1 MNLNKVYLI
10 GRLTQDPEVKS
21 IPSGQNV
28 ASFSLATNRVW
39 NDQSGQKQEQV
50 EFHNIVVWRKLAD
63 IAGQYLKK
71 GQLLMVE
78 GRLQTRN
85 WVGQDGVKRYRTEI
99 VAENFQM
106 GPKASGTSAPSGATF
121 KSSTMPNPASA
132 SPVSAQR
139 EEIPV
144 IQIEEEPISTQGIG
158 DADSEVV
165 PF

>member
-1 MNLNKVYLI
+1 MNLNKVHLI

-21 IPSGQNV
+21 TPNGQNV
-28 ASFSLATNRVW
+28 ASFSMATNRNW
-39 NDQSGQKQEQV
+39 TDKSGQKQEQV

-71 GQLLMVE
+71 GQLLMIE

-99 VAENFQM
+99 VAENLQM
-106 GPKASGTSAPSGATF
+106 GPKAAGTSAPSGATLNNNP
-121 KSSTMPNPASA
+121 SSASPASA
-132 SPVSAQR
+132 PA

-144 IQIEEEPISTQGIG
+144 IQVEEESPVKSADIPQP
-158 DADSEVV
+158 DSEVV